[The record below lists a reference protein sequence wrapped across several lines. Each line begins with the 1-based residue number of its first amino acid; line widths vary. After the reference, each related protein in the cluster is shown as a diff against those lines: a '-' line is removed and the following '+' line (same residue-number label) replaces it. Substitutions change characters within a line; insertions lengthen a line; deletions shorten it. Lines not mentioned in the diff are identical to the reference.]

1 LNLFSDFDVLEY
13 AVKGENADRPQDESG
28 QQDKR

>member
-1 LNLFSDFDVLEY
+1 VSLFSDFDVLENT
-13 AVKGENADRPQDESG
+13 VKGENADRPQDESG